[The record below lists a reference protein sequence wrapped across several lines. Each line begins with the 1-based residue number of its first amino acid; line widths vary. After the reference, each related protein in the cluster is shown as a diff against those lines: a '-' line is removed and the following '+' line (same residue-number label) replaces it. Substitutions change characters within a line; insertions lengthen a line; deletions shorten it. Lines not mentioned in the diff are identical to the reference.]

1 MLQQE
6 IKSYIFKIT
15 FYSRGVGPGYE
26 AIVEMCHSYE
36 ISVFT
41 SNCYINKAYI
51 L

>member
-6 IKSYIFKIT
+6 IKIYTFKIA
-15 FYSRGVGPGYE
+15 FYSRGVRPGYQ
-26 AIVEMCHSYE
+26 AIVEMCNYYE

-41 SNCYINKAYI
+41 SNDNINKAYI

>member
-1 MLQQE
+1 MLQHE

-15 FYSRGVGPGYE
+15 FYSRGVGPDYQ
-26 AIVEMCHSYE
+26 AIVEMCNYYE